1 MKKQRKR
8 IRKAQLA
15 TSTVVFNR
23 LNPKAM
29 DNVKVGEITRKDRVA
44 RKEQVKKNKFDNVMK
59 AIADELNS
67 KNI

>member
-29 DNVKVGEITRKDRVA
+29 DNVKVGEITREDRVA
-44 RKEQVKKNKFDNVMK
+44 RKEQVKKNKFDDVMK